1 MLYSIKEICSIIGAQ
16 CYGKHDTNVE
26 WLLTD
31 SRSLTF
37 PESTLFFALKTKYGD
52 GAAYIQQLYDRG
64 VCNFVVSRLP
74 EESDKVYP
82 DCNFLVV
89 DNPLHALQT
98 LAEFHRK
105 KFDLP
110 VVAITGSNGKT
121 VVKEWLAQILS
132 AEYNVTRSPRSYN
145 SQIGVPLSVWL
156 LAPNSQVGIFEAGI
170 SQMGEMGKLQRII
183 QPSIGV
189 ITNIGDAHQKNFDS
203 LEQKCIE
210 KLSLF
215 KDCKAIVY
223 NEDNSLIRDCIR
235 HQAFDATMLN
245 WSLKDRNAFLFISDI
260 QKDTATSFSFSTSN
274 MKGRITIPFTD
285 DASFEN
291 AAACLTVAVYM
302 NVSIDTLQRR
312 FSLLEPVAMRLEV
325 KEGIN
330 SCTLINDSYNN
341 DLNSLDIALDFMNRR
356 QEHTDKTFTLIL
368 SDIYQSGMP
377 EKELYEKVAQLV
389 NSHNI
394 SRFIGVGET
403 IGRNMSCFSI
413 PTQHFADTES
423 LIASGICHRFSNE
436 VILIKGA
443 RAFGFDRITA
453 IMEKKVHQTI
463 LEVNLSALVDNVN
476 HYRHFLAPGTKMVCM
491 VKASA
496 YGAGSVE
503 VARTLQDH
511 RVDYLAVAVADE
523 GVTLRKAGIHMGIII
538 MNPEL
543 TAFKEMFDNEL
554 EPEVYSFELLDALI
568 EAARREGI
576 TNWPVHIKIDTGMH
590 RLGFHPERDMDRLID
605 ILSHQ
610 SAVKPRSI
618 FSHFVGSDSAS
629 FDDFTAQQFAL
640 FDKARKKVQAAFPG
654 KILCHIC
661 NSAAIGRFPQYHL
674 DMVRLGLGLYGINPV
689 DNSIIHNVCTLKSVI
704 LQLRDVPATDTVGY
718 SRRGTLTRPSRIAAI
733 PIGYAD
739 GLNRHLGRGKAY
751 CLVNG
756 HKASYVGNICMDVC
770 MIDVTG
776 IPCKVGDNVE
786 IFGDNLP
793 VTVLSDALD
802 TIPYEILTSVSERIP
817 RVYYQD

>member
-1 MLYSIKEICSIIGAQ
+1 
-16 CYGKHDTNVE
+16 
-26 WLLTD
+26 
-31 SRSLTF
+31 
-37 PESTLFFALKTKYGD
+37 
-52 GAAYIQQLYDRG
+52 
-64 VCNFVVSRLP
+64 
-74 EESDKVYP
+74 
-82 DCNFLVV
+82 
-89 DNPLHALQT
+89 

-274 MKGRITIPFTD
+274 MKGQITIPFTD

-291 AAACLTVAVYM
+291 AAACLTAAVYM

>member
-1 MLYSIKEICSIIGAQ
+1 MLYLIKEISSIIGAT
-16 CYGKHDTNVE
+16 YHGNHNANIE

-37 PESTLFFALKTKYGD
+37 PESTLFFAIKTKYGD
-52 GAAYIQQLYDRG
+52 GAAYIRQLHDRG
-64 VCNFVVSRLP
+64 VCNFVLSQLP
-74 EESDKVYP
+74 EDADKNYS
-82 DCNFLVV
+82 DCNFLIVE
-89 DNPLHALQT
+89 NPLKALQA
-98 LAEFHRK
+98 LAEHHRR

-110 VVAITGSNGKT
+110 VVAVTGSNGKT
-121 VVKEWLAQILS
+121 IVKEWLAQILS
-132 AEYNVTRSPRSYN
+132 ADFNVTRSPRSYN
-145 SQIGVPLSVWL
+145 SQIGVPLSIWL
-156 LAPNSQVGIFEAGI
+156 LDQNSQIGIFEAGI
-170 SQMGEMGKLQRII
+170 SQMGEMSRLQNII
-183 QPSIGV
+183 QPTIGI

-203 LEQKCIE
+203 LEQKCTE

-215 KDCKAIVY
+215 KNCDAIVY
-223 NEDNSLIRDCIR
+223 NEDNSLIKDCIKR
-235 HQAFDATMLN
+235 LSYNAITLN
-245 WSLKDRNAFLFISDI
+245 WSVKDASAFLYISDI
-260 QKDTATSFSFSTSN
+260 IKDATTSFSFHTADK
-274 MKGRITIPFTD
+274 KGRISIPFTD

-291 AAACLTVAVYM
+291 AAACLAVALYM
-302 NVSIDTLQRR
+302 NISIEVLQQR
-312 FSLLEPVAMRLEV
+312 FNSLEPVAMRLEV
-325 KEGIN
+325 KEGVN

-356 QEHTDKTFTLIL
+356 QEHTGKTFTLIL

-377 EKELYEKVAQLV
+377 ERELYKKVAQLV

-394 SRFIGVGET
+394 SKFIGVGET
-403 IGRNMSCFSI
+403 LGRNMSCF
-413 PTQHFADTES
+413 TMQKQHFSNTEA
-423 LIASGICHRFSNE
+423 LIASGIYRHFSNE
-436 VILIKGA
+436 VILVKGA

-453 IMEKKVHQTI
+453 LMEKKVHQTI

-476 HYRHFLAPGTKMVCM
+476 HYKHFLSPGTKMVCM

-568 EAARREGI
+568 ESARREGI
-576 TNWPVHIKIDTGMH
+576 TNWPVHLKIDTGMH
-590 RLGFHPERDMDRLID
+590 RLGFHPEHDMDRLID
-605 ILSHQ
+605 VLKHQ
-610 SAVKPRSI
+610 NAIIPRSV
-618 FSHFVGSDSAS
+618 FSHFVGSDSPK
-629 FDDFTAQQFAL
+629 FDEFTRQQFAL
-640 FDKARKKVQAAFPG
+640 FDKARKKIQAAFPG

-661 NSAAIGRFPQYHL
+661 NSAGIERFPQYHL
-674 DMVRLGLGLYGINPV
+674 DMVRLGLGLYGINPINNAV
-689 DNSIIHNVCTLKSVI
+689 INNVCTLKSVI
-704 LQLRDVPATDTVGY
+704 LQLRDVLATDTVGY
-718 SRRGTLTRPSRIAAI
+718 SRYGKLTRPSRIAAI

-739 GLNRHLGRGKAY
+739 GLNRHLGRGNAY

-756 HKASYVGNICMDVC
+756 QKAPYVGNICMDVC

-776 IPCKVGDNVE
+776 IPCNVGDNVE
-786 IFGDNLP
+786 IFGNNLP
-793 VTVLSDALD
+793 VTELSNVLD

>member
-1 MLYSIKEICSIIGAQ
+1 
-16 CYGKHDTNVE
+16 
-26 WLLTD
+26 
-31 SRSLTF
+31 
-37 PESTLFFALKTKYGD
+37 
-52 GAAYIQQLYDRG
+52 
-64 VCNFVVSRLP
+64 
-74 EESDKVYP
+74 
-82 DCNFLVV
+82 
-89 DNPLHALQT
+89 
-98 LAEFHRK
+98 
-105 KFDLP
+105 
-110 VVAITGSNGKT
+110 
-121 VVKEWLAQILS
+121 
-132 AEYNVTRSPRSYN
+132 
-145 SQIGVPLSVWL
+145 
-156 LAPNSQVGIFEAGI
+156 
-170 SQMGEMGKLQRII
+170 
-183 QPSIGV
+183 
-189 ITNIGDAHQKNFDS
+189 
-203 LEQKCIE
+203 
-210 KLSLF
+210 
-215 KDCKAIVY
+215 
-223 NEDNSLIRDCIR
+223 
-235 HQAFDATMLN
+235 
-245 WSLKDRNAFLFISDI
+245 
-260 QKDTATSFSFSTSN
+260 

>member
-1 MLYSIKEICSIIGAQ
+1 
-16 CYGKHDTNVE
+16 
-26 WLLTD
+26 
-31 SRSLTF
+31 
-37 PESTLFFALKTKYGD
+37 
-52 GAAYIQQLYDRG
+52 
-64 VCNFVVSRLP
+64 
-74 EESDKVYP
+74 
-82 DCNFLVV
+82 
-89 DNPLHALQT
+89 
-98 LAEFHRK
+98 
-105 KFDLP
+105 
-110 VVAITGSNGKT
+110 
-121 VVKEWLAQILS
+121 
-132 AEYNVTRSPRSYN
+132 
-145 SQIGVPLSVWL
+145 
-156 LAPNSQVGIFEAGI
+156 
-170 SQMGEMGKLQRII
+170 
-183 QPSIGV
+183 
-189 ITNIGDAHQKNFDS
+189 
-203 LEQKCIE
+203 
-210 KLSLF
+210 
-215 KDCKAIVY
+215 
-223 NEDNSLIRDCIR
+223 
-235 HQAFDATMLN
+235 
-245 WSLKDRNAFLFISDI
+245 
-260 QKDTATSFSFSTSN
+260 
-274 MKGRITIPFTD
+274 
-285 DASFEN
+285 
-291 AAACLTVAVYM
+291 
-302 NVSIDTLQRR
+302 
-312 FSLLEPVAMRLEV
+312 
-325 KEGIN
+325 
-330 SCTLINDSYNN
+330 
-341 DLNSLDIALDFMNRR
+341 
-356 QEHTDKTFTLIL
+356 
-368 SDIYQSGMP
+368 
-377 EKELYEKVAQLV
+377 
-389 NSHNI
+389 
-394 SRFIGVGET
+394 
-403 IGRNMSCFSI
+403 
-413 PTQHFADTES
+413 
-423 LIASGICHRFSNE
+423 
-436 VILIKGA
+436 
-443 RAFGFDRITA
+443 
-453 IMEKKVHQTI
+453 
-463 LEVNLSALVDNVN
+463 
-476 HYRHFLAPGTKMVCM
+476 
-491 VKASA
+491 
-496 YGAGSVE
+496 
-503 VARTLQDH
+503 
-511 RVDYLAVAVADE
+511 
-523 GVTLRKAGIHMGIII
+523 MGIII